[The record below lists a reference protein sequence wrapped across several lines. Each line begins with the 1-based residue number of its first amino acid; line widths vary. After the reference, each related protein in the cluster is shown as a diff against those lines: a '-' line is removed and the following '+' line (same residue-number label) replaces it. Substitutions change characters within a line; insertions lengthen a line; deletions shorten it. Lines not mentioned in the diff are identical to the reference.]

1 MPTGG
6 LGHKMKS
13 IVITGSTSGIGF
25 GLADVFLSQGCA
37 VTISGRSQTN
47 LDKAYRILSG
57 KYDQNRILAYICDVS
72 HYDQVEGLWSAARA
86 RFGRVDI
93 WINNAGAGHPET
105 LIWDY
110 SREMI
115 DRVIAANVTG
125 ALYGL
130 TVASKGMMQQGF
142 GSIYNMEGLGSS
154 GPVIKGLALYSATK
168 SALARLT
175 RAAAKEAQGMPI
187 IIGSLRPGMVAT
199 KLITEQYDGHPEEW
213 KRAERIFNIL
223 SDRVETVTPWLVNK
237 ILSNNKNGVRI
248 EWLTR
253 SKVFLRFLTSPFHK
267 RSIFDQRSN
276 ESAL

>member
-1 MPTGG
+1 MN
-6 LGHKMKS
+6 S

-25 GLADVFLSQGCA
+25 GLADVFCSHGCA

-57 KYDQNRILAYICDVS
+57 KYDQNRILAHICDVS
-72 HYDQVEGLWSAARA
+72 HYDQVEGLWNVARA

-110 SREMI
+110 SRDMI
-115 DRVIAANVTG
+115 DKVIGANVTG
-125 ALYGL
+125 ALYGM

-175 RAAAKEAQGMPI
+175 TAAAKEVRGTSI
-187 IIGSLRPGMVAT
+187 IVGSLRPGMVAT

-213 KRAERIFNIL
+213 KRAERIFSIL
-223 SDRVETVTPWLVNK
+223 SDRVETVTPWLANK
-237 ILSNNKNGVRI
+237 ILSNKRNGVRI
-248 EWLTR
+248 EWLT
-253 SKVFLRFLTSPFHK
+253 KPKIFLRFLTSPFHK
-267 RSIFDQRSN
+267 RSIFDQRPK